1 MWDGVGQQIPHDL
14 VRFCDECCAIGYFV
28 LLSLVQRH
36 TLVLV
41 QVWRKTWIVN
51 AYFCAREI
59 SRLCQQICVPLCNK
73 IRVNSDHTAHW
84 SMIQRLDIIEPNV
97 ILLCVPRCEKTV
109 LLIECYS
116 GRKVTA
122 VPRVELQVEK
132 QLVCTRTIRPRSN
145 VRTKISSLALLLSFC
160 EEQVQYRRIER

>member
-1 MWDGVGQQIPHDL
+1 MLRYWIFRSSVSCSTSHACPCTGL
-14 VRFCDECCAIGYFV
+14 A
-28 LLSLVQRH
+28 
-36 TLVLV
+36 
-41 QVWRKTWIVN
+41 KTWIVN

-97 ILLCVPRCEKTV
+97 ILLCVPRCVKTV
-109 LLIECYS
+109 LLIERYS

-145 VRTKISSLALLLSFC
+145 VRTKISSLALLLSSC
-160 EEQVQYRRIER
+160 EEQNSVSSY

>member
-1 MWDGVGQQIPHDL
+1 MLRYWIFRSSVSCSTSHACPCTGPG
-14 VRFCDECCAIGYFV
+14 
-28 LLSLVQRH
+28 
-36 TLVLV
+36 
-41 QVWRKTWIVN
+41 RKTWIVN

-59 SRLCQQICVPLCNK
+59 SRLCQQICVPLCKK
-73 IRVNSDHTAHW
+73 IQVNNNHTAHW

-97 ILLCVPRCEKTV
+97 ILLCVPRCVKTV
-109 LLIECYS
+109 LLIERYS

-145 VRTKISSLALLLSFC
+145 VRTKTSSLALFAQLL
-160 EEQVQYRRIER
+160 RRASSVSSY